1 MSSLSP
7 NAFTLHGGCDCKS
20 IRYKISIPELSAR
33 LILPHEDPTGAEV
46 RSPEIFLDHCDKCR
60 RVSGAL
66 VQAWFSCPQDWVE
79 WGTTSA
85 EEPPTFTR
93 LNTADL
99 TSSQPGNLPI
109 INYASSEG
117 VIRSFCGKCGT
128 NLLYMRERRPEE
140 DDTLMVDIVLG
151 SLDGES
157 LERQGVRPDRHFYWD
172 SGVNWIKKLVTE
184 GDRSLNENGE
194 GLPKHPDSSRKE
206 VV

>member
-1 MSSLSP
+1 
-7 NAFTLHGGCDCKS
+7 
-20 IRYKISIPELSAR
+20 
-33 LILPHEDPTGAEV
+33 
-46 RSPEIFLDHCDKCR
+46 
-60 RVSGAL
+60 
-66 VQAWFSCPQDWVE
+66 
-79 WGTTSA
+79 
-85 EEPPTFTR
+85 
-93 LNTADL
+93 
-99 TSSQPGNLPI
+99 
-109 INYASSEG
+109 
-117 VIRSFCGKCGT
+117 
-128 NLLYMRERRPEE
+128 MRERRPEE